1 MDNEKMMKFF
11 RDISLLVSFI
21 LMCSSLVLQAVVL
34 ESSWNSILSSCTL
47 LFLTITLIFDGILQ
61 DGDSITIHVILYVG
75 RLVIMNIFKF

>member
-21 LMCSSLVLQAVVL
+21 LMCSSLVLQAVAL